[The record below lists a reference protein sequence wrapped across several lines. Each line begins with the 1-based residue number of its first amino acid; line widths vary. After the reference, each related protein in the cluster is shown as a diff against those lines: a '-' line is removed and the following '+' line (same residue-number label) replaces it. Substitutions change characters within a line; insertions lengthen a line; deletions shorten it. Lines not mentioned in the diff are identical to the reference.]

1 MLAFNDAMVCGLLTM
16 SADTVEIVDTVEERW
31 YIDEISLAM
40 GADAVAESSEEVK
53 IWYSF

>member
-40 GADAVAESSEEVK
+40 GADAVAESSAEVK